1 MKKPFS
7 KLFGLKDKE
16 EDVEVH
22 RKNGNVVKVPV
33 ERIVPNRYQPR
44 QIFDEEKIKELA
56 ESIRSYG
63 LLQPI
68 VVRPIEEDMYEII
81 AGERRFRA
89 LKFNGIAETEVIVKQ
104 MNDKETAAIAL
115 IENIQRENL
124 SAVEEAE
131 AYKKLLDLDGITQQ
145 DLAASLGKSQSFIA
159 NKLRLLRLSQPILD
173 ALSKQQISERH
184 ARALLALDEE
194 GQKTM
199 LGIIKSQHL
208 NVKQTEERVKRM
220 LGGEDVKPKRIG
232 FTRDIKLAF
241 NTIGQSLKAV
251 EKSGVKVKRKDAEY
265 ENFYEISIKV
275 FKNDLN
281 K

>member
-7 KLFGLKDKE
+7 KLFGLRDKE
-16 EDVEVH
+16 EDVTAAGE
-22 RKNGNVVKVPV
+22 NGNIMVLST

-44 QIFDEEKIKELA
+44 QVFDDEKIRELA
-56 ESIRSYG
+56 DSIKAYG

-68 VVRPIEEDMYEII
+68 VVRPIEEGMYEII

-89 LKFNGIAETEVIVKQ
+89 LKMNNVLETEVIVKS

-131 AYKKLLDLDGITQQ
+131 AYKKLLELDGITQQ

-159 NKLRLLRLSQPILD
+159 NKLRLLRLSPVILE
-173 ALSKQQISERH
+173 ALGKGQISERH
-184 ARALLALDEE
+184 ARSLLALSTEQQNE
-194 GQKTM
+194 M
-199 LGIIKSQHL
+199 LSIIKSQQL
-208 NVKQTEERVKRM
+208 NVKQTEERVKKM
-220 LGGEDVKPKRIG
+220 LGGENVKPKRIA
-232 FTRDIKLAF
+232 FTRDMRLAF
-241 NTIGQSLKAV
+241 NTIGESVKAV
-251 EKSGVKVKRKDAEY
+251 EKSGIKVKRKDTEY

-275 FKNDLN
+275 FKNND